1 MIQLYHQKKSLNC
14 FRKNLLR
21 QIYKKIMTIDDPIR
35 DEKFQF
41 SIIRE
46 SARVSVLSSGNID
59 KCKYLTSKEK
69 LPFNSK

>member
-1 MIQLYHQKKSLNC
+1 
-14 FRKNLLR
+14 
-21 QIYKKIMTIDDPIR
+21 MTIDDQIR

-41 SIIRE
+41 NIIGE

-59 KCKYLTSKEK
+59 KSKYLTGKEK